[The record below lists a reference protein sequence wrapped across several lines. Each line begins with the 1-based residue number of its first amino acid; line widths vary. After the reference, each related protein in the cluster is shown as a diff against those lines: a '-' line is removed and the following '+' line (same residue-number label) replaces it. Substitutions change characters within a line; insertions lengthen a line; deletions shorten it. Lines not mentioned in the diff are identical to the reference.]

1 MAAKGQKN
9 LNVEVYLEDVR
20 CSHPHLFE
28 PTTFQRKGKA
38 DPNSKPR
45 YTCGFILDKKKHKKL
60 IEEIEDA
67 IDDVIA
73 DKWGKNPPK
82 IQEQNLCLV
91 DGDDTDKDELQ
102 GCMLLKAAA
111 PAKSAPQVF
120 LADMTRAEEK
130 DGKPYGG
137 CYVNALVRIYAY
149 DEWNDQV
156 NASLEIVQ
164 YFRKG
169 EAFGKGA
176 ADLSKFKAHE
186 DDDEGSHVPMRG
198 RGRDRDEDDAPRS
211 RRGRD
216 EDDAPRGRNRDRDE
230 DDAPRGRRERFD
242 AEEEAPRSRR
252 NRDAEEEAP
261 RSRRNRDDDED
272 APRSRRSRNRDDDDI
287 PF

>member
-1 MAAKGQKN
+1 MPAKGQKN
-9 LNVEVYLEDVR
+9 LNIEIFMEDVR
-20 CSHPHLFE
+20 CSHPHIFE

-45 YTCGFILDKKKHKKL
+45 FTCGFILDKKIHKKL
-60 IEEIEDA
+60 IEQIEDA

-82 IQEQNLCLV
+82 IAENNLCLV

-102 GCMLLKAAA
+102 GCMLLKAAS
-111 PAKSAPQVF
+111 PEKSPPQVF
-120 LADMTRAEEK
+120 LRDMSRATAK

-176 ADLSKFKAHE
+176 ADISKFKDHGS
-186 DDDEGSHVPMRG
+186 DDDEGDYVSSRS
-198 RGRDRDEDDAPRS
+198 RGRDRDDDDRPSRGRS
-211 RRGRD
+211 RD
-216 EDDAPRGRNRDRDE
+216 EDDRPS
-230 DDAPRGRRERFD
+230 
-242 AEEEAPRSRR
+242 RSRS
-252 NRDAEEEAP
+252 RDAEEEAP
-261 RSRRNRDDDED
+261 RSRRERFDADED
-272 APRSRRSRNRDDDDI
+272 DRPSRSRSRDDDDR
-287 PF
+287 PSRSRGRDEEDDRPSRRRSRDDD